1 MKNAIWADALRCF
14 SADGP
19 IYVAGCCSEPTAFL
33 NALEGDP
40 DIAHKRTFTGVWIP
54 GVNKRDPT
62 NNGNRTAISIFAS
75 PTLND
80 AVSSGRVSLLPMHYS
95 TTDNWLRND
104 ANLSGGI
111 FQVSPPRDGYVG
123 LGMSCD
129 FTPAVVASN
138 APLIGQIN
146 PAMPD
151 VIDGPRVSIDRFQHL
166 IEVESPLIEY
176 ELGPVD
182 QVYDAIGR
190 NVAQLV
196 NDGDTLQLGLGKL
209 QNAVL
214 SSLAEHRS
222 LKLHGGMLSQ
232 GILTCLQKGSFDR
245 ATTGVALGTRPFYS
259 ELAQE
264 PRVRFQPVSFTHSSN
279 VIANIN
285 HFVSINSILEVDLFG
300 QGNGEFLGE
309 KQITGHGGLL
319 DFIRGASLSIEGR
332 SILALPA
339 TAKDGSISRITPC
352 LNARVPVTVPRADVD
367 WVVTEYGSACLKH
380 ATLQQRAEKLI
391 NIAAP
396 KFRDTLSRAWSDR
409 DFTEFN

>member
-33 NALEGDP
+33 NALENDP
-40 DIAHKRTFTGVWIP
+40 DIAQKRTFTGVWIP
-54 GVNKRDPT
+54 GVNKRDLT
-62 NNGNRTAISIFAS
+62 NNGGRTAKSIFAS

-80 AVSSGRVSLLPMHYS
+80 ALSSGRVSLLPMHYS
-95 TTDNWLRND
+95 TTFNWFRND

-111 FQVSPPRDGYVG
+111 FQVSPPRDGHVG

-151 VIDGPRVSIDRFQHL
+151 VIDGPRIPIDRFQYL
-166 IEVESPLIEY
+166 FEAESPLIEY
-176 ELGPVD
+176 EIRPID
-182 QVYDAIGR
+182 QVYDAIGK
-190 NVAQLV
+190 NVAELV

-222 LKLHGGMLSQ
+222 LKLHGGMLSP
-232 GILTCLQKGSFDR
+232 GILTCLKNGSFDR
-245 ATTGVALGTRPFYS
+245 ATTGVALGTRPFYR
-259 ELAQE
+259 EIAYE
-264 PRVRFQPVSFTHSSN
+264 PRVCFRPVSCTHNAN
-279 VIANIN
+279 VIANI
-285 HFVSINSILEVDLFG
+285 HQFVSINSILEVDLFG

-319 DFIRGASLSIEGR
+319 DFIRGASLSTNGR

-339 TAKDGSISRITPC
+339 TAKGGKISRITPC

-367 WVVTEYGSACLKH
+367 WVVTEYGSARLKH
-380 ATLQQRAEKLI
+380 ATLRQRAENLI
-391 NIAAP
+391 KIAAP
-396 KFRDTLSRAWSDR
+396 KFRDSLARAWSRR